1 MNKKLKTQSN
11 NNVSIPPV
19 KCVIKTT
26 LLIDDN
32 TFDRSDLHT

>member
-19 KCVIKTT
+19 KCVIKT